1 VLTEREYCPWPLV
14 HGGGQGEHGKMTNT
28 AALRVNGERLWQTIM
43 EVAKIGATEKGGCC
57 RLALTDLDR
66 EARDLYVKWCKEAG
80 CSIRVDKMGNV
91 FARRD
96 GQDNSL
102 PPVMTGSHIDTQP
115 TGGRFDGVYGVLAGL
130 EIIRSLNDLDIK
142 TKHPIEA
149 SIWTNEEGSRFA
161 PAMVASGVFAGE
173 FTLEYGLSREDE
185 EGKTMGE
192 ELERIGYA
200 GPDEVGGR
208 PVHAFFE
215 VHIEQGPILE
225 EEGITVGVVTDA
237 QGQRWY
243 ELTFEG
249 VESHAG
255 PTPMNRRKDALLG
268 AARVVELVN
277 KIGLERAPLACA
289 TVGMLNVHPNSRN
302 VIPGRVFLTIDFR
315 HPDDEVLK
323 TMDTA
328 IRAGIDTIAKDIGLS
343 VSLEQIFYYAPIA
356 FDASCVSAVRQAS
369 EACGYTSRDI
379 VAGAGHDACYLSKVA
394 PASMVFVPCID
405 GISHNEVE
413 DAKPEWITA
422 GADVLLGAMV
432 AKAQQIS

>member
-1 VLTEREYCPWPLV
+1 MGDDR
-14 HGGGQGEHGKMTNT
+14 K
-28 AALRVNGERLWQTIM
+28 LRVNGERIWDTLM
-43 EVAKIGATEKGGCC
+43 EMAKIGATEKGGSC
-57 RLALTDLDR
+57 RLALTDLDKQ
-66 EARDLYVKWCKEAG
+66 ARDLYVTWCKEAG
-80 CSIRVDKMGNV
+80 CSIRIDKMGNV

-115 TGGRFDGVYGVLAGL
+115 TGGRFDGVYGVMAGL
-130 EIIRSLNDLDIK
+130 EVIRSLNDLGIK
-142 TKHPIEA
+142 TKHPIET

-161 PAMVASGVFAGE
+161 PAMVASGVFAGV
-173 FTLEYGLSREDE
+173 FDLDYGLSRTDAD
-185 EGKTMGE
+185 GKTMGE

-200 GPDEVGGR
+200 GPDDVGGR

-225 EEGITVGVVTDA
+225 EENKTIGVVTDG

-243 ELTFEG
+243 ELTFHG

-268 AARVVELVN
+268 TARVVNLVN
-277 KIGLERAPLACA
+277 KIGLDNAPLACA
-289 TVGMLNVHPNSRN
+289 TVGMVNVHPNSRN
-302 VIPGRVFLTIDFR
+302 VIPGRVFSTIDFR
-315 HPDDEVLK
+315 HPKDDVLSG
-323 TMDTA
+323 MDA
-328 IRAGIDTIAKDIGLS
+328 AMREGVDAIAKELGLTYE
-343 VSLEQIFYYAPIA
+343 LEQIFYYAPIA
-356 FDASCVSAVRQAS
+356 FDEGCIEAVRNAAADCDYS
-369 EACGYTSRDI
+369 HRDI

-394 PASMVFVPCID
+394 PASMVFVPCVD

-422 GADVLLGAMV
+422 GANVLLGAMV
-432 AKAQQIS
+432 SRAIAVD